1 MKFLSRLFEPRIE
14 RRGVTLGDL
23 LQESQSSGSISVTPD
38 TAMRCSTVYACVRV
52 LTESVASCPCI
63 LYERRGD
70 QRMRAVNH
78 PLYTLLHDAPNENQ
92 TAFEFFEGI
101 MVALNL
107 RGNAYAYINRV
118 NGVIQELLP
127 IHPDLVTPQKS
138 TAGIVTYE
146 VRSDMGSP
154 KTYRAEQILHVR
166 ALSLDGLIGMS
177 PIMQQREAIGLAMHA
192 QDHGSKMM
200 QNGAKPAGV
209 ISVQGKLSD
218 SARMRLRDSWQS
230 GFTGENRYRTA
241 LLEEG
246 MTWAPMTMTAE
257 DAQYLE
263 TRKFQRSE
271 ICSIFRVPPHKIGD
285 LERATFSNIEHQ
297 SLEFTTDSLLSWF
310 RRIEQSIKRSL
321 LQEDGPN
328 YYTEFMAD
336 VFLRGDTQSR
346 MNSYA
351 VAISNGIMNRNEARA
366 RENLNPYPGGD
377 EFLMPLNMTTSTAT
391 TAAGGKT
398 DDAKD

>member
-52 LTESVASCPCI
+52 LAESVASCPCI
-63 LYERRGD
+63 LYVRRGG
-70 QRMRAVNH
+70 QRLRAVDH
-78 PLYTLLHDAPNENQ
+78 PLYGLLHDAPNEDQ
-92 TAFEFFEGI
+92 TAFEFFESL
-101 MVALNL
+101 MVSLNL
-107 RGNAYAYINRV
+107 RGNAYAFVNRMD
-118 NGVIQELLP
+118 GVVRELVP
-127 IHPDLVTPQKS
+127 IHPDLVTPKKS
-138 TAGIVTYE
+138 STGVMSYE
-146 VRSDMGSP
+146 VKRESGSP
-154 KTYRAEQILHVR
+154 VIYRAEQILHVR
-166 ALSLDGLIGMS
+166 AMSLDGVSGMS
-177 PIMQQREAIGLAMHA
+177 PILQHRESIRLAMYA
-192 QDHGSKMM
+192 QEHGSAMM
-200 QNGAKPAGV
+200 RNGAKPAGV
-209 ISVQGKLSD
+209 ITVQGKLSD
-218 SARMRLRDSWQS
+218 SARMRLKESWQQ
-230 GFTGENRYRTA
+230 GFTADNRYRTA

-263 TRKFQRSE
+263 TRKFQRTE

-310 RRIEQSIKRSL
+310 RRIEQAIKRAL
-321 LQEDGPN
+321 LRDESQD

-336 VFLRGDTQSR
+336 VFLRGDTMSR

-351 VAISNGIMNRNEARA
+351 VAISNGIMSRNEARA